1 MNVVPPPTCARS
13 SARNL
18 ASSPAKPS
26 PHAYAAPR
34 ASLLFFASRR
44 ARESD
49 ASTRRASRREAPPF
63 DGGARGASRSCSRV
77 PPGIEPRT
85 SPSPV
90 PRRTELRR
98 TEAAEPVPSFE
109 PATANEAWL
118 VVMSTAGRRRA
129 RLEDTGGSLGTA
141 ARSTAAAWRPALA
154 ARRASVSSPS
164 ASRRRGGRAGIG
176 IVPDVS
182 FGESGRTA
190 CRPTLD
196 HEPVLSARTDSN
208 ARLRPRSPGG
218 ARRATARVRS
228 GVARP
233 TSGRQ
238 SRKRQ
243 LFTSVVMFRISRNR
257 SPGRQRSSTPFWHG
271 PGNWET
277 PQRRRSPH
285 PRARAPPVV
294 GAQPRTHTR
303 GSAPPRRRR
312 WRASTVAPRAS
323 RCRMRIPF

>member
-1 MNVVPPPTCARS
+1 MREVLGSKPGELAGEAVPPRVRRAARV
-13 SARNL
+13 
-18 ASSPAKPS
+18 SPFLRL
-26 PHAYAAPR
+26 APR
-34 ASLLFFASRR
+34 ARVGRVHAQSFQAGSASVR
-44 ARESD
+44 
-49 ASTRRASRREAPPF
+49 
-63 DGGARGASRSCSRV
+63 
-77 PPGIEPRT
+77 
-85 SPSPV
+85 
-90 PRRTELRR
+90 
-98 TEAAEPVPSFE
+98 
-109 PATANEAWL
+109 
-118 VVMSTAGRRRA
+118 RRRA
-129 RLEDTGGSLGTA
+129 RSVSLVL
-141 ARSTAAAWRPALA
+141 ARSARDRTADLSLAGPAENRTSSDGSRRA
-154 ARRASVSSPS
+154 GSEFRAGHGERGVARRDVHGGETPS
-164 ASRRRGGRAGIG
+164 AAGGHRGEPRDRGSIDGGRVAAGARREARLCVIPERVQATGRAGR
-176 IVPDVS
+176 DRHRSNVS